1 MESMT
6 AESTLQLIVRTPRE
20 LVAELTVRSLRFP
33 TDTGWVGLRRG
44 CEAAVYAIEP
54 GLILA
59 QTSSRRMLFLA
70 TGGGLLRCEG
80 QAAIL
85 LTPVVVSGDDVE
97 QVRTRLEQALV
108 EPTAD
113 VELRHAI
120 ARLENGI
127 LHELRSGASAATTPT
142 GFKR

>member
-1 MESMT
+1 MK
-6 AESTLQLIVRTPRE
+6 AESSLKLIVRTPRE
-20 LVAELTVRSLRFP
+20 LVAELTLQSVRFP

-59 QTSSRRMLFLA
+59 QTPQQMIFLA

-80 QAAIL
+80 QVAIL
-85 LTPVVVSGDDVE
+85 LTPVVVSGNDAQ
-97 QVRTRLEQALV
+97 QVRTRLERALV

-120 ARLENGI
+120 ARLETGI
-127 LHELRSGASAATTPT
+127 LHELRGGTSASSPHT